1 MAYMNQVEHNLIE
14 PFDTDDGCLKGL
26 TPEYVFALG
35 VEWEQFR
42 QQLKDGKPFT
52 TLCLPENASRLTRM
66 AERHK
71 RFVEDRPT
79 AHRGWAEIF
88 VGDYLV

>member
-1 MAYMNQVEHNLIE
+1 MDKVDHQLVE
-14 PFDTDDGCLKGL
+14 PFETDDGSLSRL
-26 TPEYVFALG
+26 APEKVFALG

-42 QQLKDGKPFT
+42 QRLKTGKPFT
-52 TLCLPENASRLTRM
+52 TLCLPENASRLARM